1 MTNGYGRPS
10 PLRLVLVVLAI
21 FAAGAASGFALR
33 SYLRP
38 PFPMFVGGLPPWLR
52 GLDLTDEQRRQ
63 ADDIFARHRADVD
76 VIMKDSF
83 PKVRARNEQM
93 EQELK
98 AVLSAEQQKKLEDI
112 RARRHA
118 HGGDRNGP
126 PGFGPPGAPGAMPP
140 PDPGAPPPLP

>member
-1 MTNGYGRPS
+1 MIDGSSRP
-10 PLRLVLVVLAI
+10 PRIRVVAVVLAI

-33 SYLRP
+33 TYLRP
-38 PFPMFVGGLPPWLR
+38 PFPMLRAGQPPWLR
-52 GLDLTDEQRRQ
+52 ELDLTEAQRKS

-98 AVLSAEQQKKLEDI
+98 AVLSPEQQTKLEEI
-112 RARRHA
+112 RARRHLR
-118 HGGDRNGP
+118 GGP
-126 PGFGPPGAPGAMPP
+126 PGFDGPPGGMPP
-140 PDPGAPPPLP
+140 PEPGAPPPL